1 MQFGQEAITMREMYG
16 QELFES
22 VKQPCRFKTAMA
34 SGIEKCHD
42 LALPLNAGLSY
53 RDMLFS

>member
-1 MQFGQEAITMREMYG
+1 
-16 QELFES
+16 

-42 LALPLNAGLSY
+42 LALPLNAGLTY
-53 RDMLFS
+53 RDKLFS